1 MEALGINFK
10 LIIAQIINFSLLLII
25 LNYLLYKPVVKMLSE
40 RKEKIRKGLEDADA
54 AKKSLEKAHQAV
66 QTIKEQSKEEI
77 NQIFKEGKD
86 QANLEAAQIQQKA
99 QLTATEIIKN
109 AEAEAKRLKEQSL
122 KEAQNEIASLV
133 TLAVD
138 KIINSDLS
146 EEEKKKLVQKSIQNI

>member
-10 LIIAQIINFSLLLII
+10 LIIAQIINFSLLLVV

-40 RKEKIRKGLEDADA
+40 RREKIKKGLEDADT

-77 NQIFKEGKD
+77 NQIFKEGKE
-86 QANLEAAQIQQKA
+86 QASLEATEIQQKA
-99 QLTATEIIKN
+99 QATAAEILKN

-122 KEAQNEIASLV
+122 KDAQSEIASLV
-133 TLAVD
+133 TLAVE
-138 KIINSDLS
+138 KIVNTDLS
-146 EEEKKKLVQKSIQNI
+146 AEEKKKLVQKSVENI